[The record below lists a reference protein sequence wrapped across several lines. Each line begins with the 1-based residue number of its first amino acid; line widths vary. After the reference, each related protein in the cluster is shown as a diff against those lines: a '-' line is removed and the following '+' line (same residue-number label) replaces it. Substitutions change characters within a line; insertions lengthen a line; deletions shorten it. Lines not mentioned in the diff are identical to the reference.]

1 MREIPYWKIDS
12 NLHKGTMSVPEMRK
26 MLGLGKT
33 DSYWLAH
40 KGKFKVYEIDGK
52 FRIDV
57 ASFEEWYANQI
68 KYCKV
73 DGPPPGEQLRKNSLS
88 IRDISEM
95 LDLSESRVYEIFQ
108 RDGVE
113 TILFDYC
120 KRVPT
125 ENFWNWYNGQSRY
138 RTKEDRERD
147 RELEESSIWLPDAA
161 RMLGIG
167 RKELYKLIYG
177 KANHGT
183 FEVIVV
189 AERKRVTKES
199 FYAWYENQNE
209 YRILTEE
216 ERRERELAIKKEEQS
231 TKAESEHSTQNR
243 RQLWSERTYTLREPK
258 NPRFYSMDEI
268 VEFYGFRRATVL
280 GWISKGVVPAVK
292 AGRAYRISRE
302 EFDRW
307 LEKNSTGDEIE
318 SAESFADETESPENI

>member
-40 KGKFKVYEIDGK
+40 KGKFIVYEIDGK

-68 KYCKV
+68 KYSKV
-73 DGPPPGEQLRKNSLS
+73 DGPPPGEQLRKHSLS

-95 LDLSESRVYEIFQ
+95 LELSESRVYEIFQ

-113 TILFDYC
+113 TIIFDYC

-125 ENFWNWYNGQSRY
+125 ESFWNWYNGQSRY

-177 KANHGT
+177 KANHGA

-199 FYAWYENQNE
+199 FYIWYENQNE

-216 ERRERELAIKKEEQS
+216 ERRERELAAKEEEHLAKKKSGHCSQNQGQS
-231 TKAESEHSTQNR
+231 WR
-243 RQLWSERTYTLREPK
+243 DRDYTIQEPK
-258 NPRFYSMDEI
+258 NPRFYTMDEI
-268 VEFYGFRRATVL
+268 VDFYGFRRATVL
-280 GWISKGVVPAVK
+280 DWIGRGALPAIKV
-292 AGRAYRISRE
+292 GRAYRIPKE
-302 EFDRW
+302 DFDRW
-307 LEKNSTGDEIE
+307 LEIKKTEE
-318 SAESFADETESPENI
+318 ETEPAEDFADETGLPENI